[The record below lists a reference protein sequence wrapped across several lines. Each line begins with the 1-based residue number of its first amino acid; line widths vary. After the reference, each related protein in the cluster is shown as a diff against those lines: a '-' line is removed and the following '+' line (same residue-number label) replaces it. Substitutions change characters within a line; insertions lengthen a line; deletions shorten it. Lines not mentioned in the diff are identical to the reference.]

1 MAAATGWASDHDA
14 LSGHRARRRLIDRA
28 MTAVMIGAAVI
39 GVIPLVL
46 ILFYLVKE
54 GIPGLTPSLFTEDP
68 RRLGL
73 PGGGVRNS
81 LIGSAIMVS
90 VGTVIGVPVA
100 VGCGI
105 FMSEYGQNRLG
116 TMFRF
121 LVDVLAGIPSITMG
135 LFVYSLIVLPMERFS
150 AFAGVIALAILI
162 LPIVAR
168 TTEEMLQLVP
178 RALREAALALGAPP
192 WRTILT
198 VILPTAIPGI
208 ATGVLLGL
216 ARISG
221 EAAPL
226 MFTTLGNQFT
236 STDLFHA
243 MDALPLRIFAYATAP
258 YEDWHQKAWAMSLI
272 LVTFIFA
279 VSAGIRWIS
288 RRGAAIRH

>member
-1 MAAATGWASDHDA
+1 
-14 LSGHRARRRLIDRA
+14 
-28 MTAVMIGAAVI
+28 MIGAAVI